1 MSLFAICVI
10 GVEKKKFG
18 LMRSR
23 MLAVMTFNVGYFL
36 SVLAG
41 SFLGS
46 LLLGRYAVLG
56 GGYC

>member
-1 MSLFAICVI
+1 MGLRK
-10 GVEKKKFG
+10 ENG
-18 LMRSR
+18 LMRRR

-46 LLLGRYAVLG
+46 LLLGRYAGLG
-56 GGYC
+56 AGLC

>member
-1 MSLFAICVI
+1 
-10 GVEKKKFG
+10 
-18 LMRSR
+18 

-56 GGYC
+56 GGVWAGGVC

>member
-1 MSLFAICVI
+1 
-10 GVEKKKFG
+10 
-18 LMRSR
+18 MRRR

-36 SVLAG
+36 AVLAG

-56 GGYC
+56 GRI

>member
-1 MSLFAICVI
+1 
-10 GVEKKKFG
+10 
-18 LMRSR
+18 
-23 MLAVMTFNVGYFL
+23 MLAIMTFNLGYFL

-56 GGYC
+56 GSLC